1 MLEGVNE
8 MKNNNGTLVT
18 ELSAESFDHKVLAN
32 GLALVDFWAD
42 WCGPCRTL
50 GPIVEKVATQNPESL
65 DVFKVNVDDYPELA
79 QRFEIRGIPTLLL
92 FQDGELVERIIGVQ
106 PAAAI
111 QGIIEGI
118 RESRAVTA

>member
-1 MLEGVNE
+1 MENNKNTLVNE
-8 MKNNNGTLVT
+8 
-18 ELSAESFDHKVLAN
+18 LSGQSFDEKALAN
-32 GLALVDFWAD
+32 GLTLVDFWAE

-50 GPIVEKVATQNPESL
+50 GPIVEKVAAQNPETL
-65 DVFKVNVDDYPELA
+65 NVFKVNVDDYPELA

-92 FQDGELVERIIGVQ
+92 FSDGELVERIIGVQ

-118 RESRAVTA
+118 GESEAVTA